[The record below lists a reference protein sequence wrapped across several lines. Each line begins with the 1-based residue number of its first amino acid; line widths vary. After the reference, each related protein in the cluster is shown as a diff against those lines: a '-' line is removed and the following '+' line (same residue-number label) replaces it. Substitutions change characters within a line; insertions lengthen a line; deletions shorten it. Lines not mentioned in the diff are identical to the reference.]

1 MTNLELNTIDLP
13 SSGSFS
19 TSIPLTFPR
28 LSFGELLSLS
38 SRYPQSG
45 NPLEIFL
52 YEYEELVFKKNIY
65 SSQLK
70 VIDVIP
76 YISLIKIHQLYDSE
90 DSFTV
95 SSICPIDGE
104 IVTIK
109 KPIMDFLNCELTS
122 MSMDLLGSRNSVP
135 LKDKEIMIKPKTVAE
150 MEPIFG
156 QLKKNKL
163 LDLKLYALLSVFDID
178 LKDVMNMRELKDIK
192 IFSTIYQNITTFV
205 HYNNFECTEGHSWR
219 VPIDLT
225 RAVGDPFRYISEN
238 DYPFGFSL

>member
-1 MTNLELNTIDLP
+1 
-13 SSGSFS
+13 
-19 TSIPLTFPR
+19 
-28 LSFGELLSLS
+28 
-38 SRYPQSG
+38 
-45 NPLEIFL
+45 
-52 YEYEELVFKKNIY
+52 
-65 SSQLK
+65 
-70 VIDVIP
+70 
-76 YISLIKIHQLYDSE
+76 
-90 DSFTV
+90 
-95 SSICPIDGE
+95 
-104 IVTIK
+104 
-109 KPIMDFLNCELTS
+109 
-122 MSMDLLGSRNSVP
+122 MDLLGSRNSVP

-219 VPIDLT
+219 VPIDLN
-225 RAVGDPFRYISEN
+225 RAVGDPFRYITEN